1 MKSIVQSPSA
11 SLDVVT
17 PLDRAIGAMLG
28 LACADSLLDRH
39 VHFGDEQLSGLSLL
53 PSAVGWGGDAGQYRP
68 GLSVAGLRYPADAGI
83 CCCAISGRMVVTS
96 IRPVVCKASGSRR
109 RGW

>member
-53 PSAVGWGGDAGQYRP
+53 PSAVGWGEVTLANIALASALLASDTLQMQD
-68 GLSVAGLRYPADAGI
+68 LLLRYQRQD
-83 CCCAISGRMVVTS
+83 GRHLYPQIGRAHV
-96 IRPVVCKASGSRR
+96 
-109 RGW
+109 